1 MSSLFLVLLKKL
13 LLVNNCNNSCNK
25 LQESYR
31 RISEKAVYYYTS
43 SCVQHSTVKRQRNT
57 RKSQVKQCV
66 EKACIKVC
74 MCVSVV
80 R

>member
-13 LLVNNCNNSCNK
+13 LLVNNCNK

-66 EKACIKVC
+66 EKSMHQSLYVC
-74 MCVSVV
+74 
-80 R
+80 

>member
-57 RKSQVKQCV
+57 RKPQVKQCV
-66 EKACIKVC
+66 EKSMHQGLYVC
-74 MCVSVV
+74 
-80 R
+80 

>member
-1 MSSLFLVLLKKL
+1 MSSLFLVLLKKI

-66 EKACIKVC
+66 EKSMHQSLYVC
-74 MCVSVV
+74 
-80 R
+80 

>member
-25 LQESYR
+25 LQESY

-66 EKACIKVC
+66 EKSMHQSLYVC
-74 MCVSVV
+74 
-80 R
+80 

>member
-66 EKACIKVC
+66 EKSMHQSLYVC
-74 MCVSVV
+74 
-80 R
+80 

>member
-1 MSSLFLVLLKKL
+1 MSSIFLVLLKKL

-31 RISEKAVYYYTS
+31 RISEKAVYCYTS

-66 EKACIKVC
+66 EKSMHQSLYVC
-74 MCVSVV
+74 
-80 R
+80 